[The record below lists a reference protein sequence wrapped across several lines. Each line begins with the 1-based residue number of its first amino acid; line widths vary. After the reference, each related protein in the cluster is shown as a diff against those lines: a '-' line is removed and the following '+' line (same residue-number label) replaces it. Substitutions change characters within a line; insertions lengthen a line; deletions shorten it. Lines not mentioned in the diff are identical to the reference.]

1 MEELSQGNVFR
12 KPLISI
18 LSTLLIFF
26 IGFQVLGSF
35 LGALLAYPFFPGKP
49 EEYMQAF
56 SNPTRFPEFRLSLL
70 IIQAVGATVGMII
83 LPYYFL
89 KTQERTLTGYFR
101 TPFFQPIFI
110 ILILVIVFMGFNSF
124 FIQWNQEAH
133 LPFGIEEWARPLE
146 DKLAETTKY
155 LTELNSIPEL
165 VLAFIAIAIIPAIG
179 EEIIF
184 RGLIQNDF
192 YRATRNAHVA
202 IWMSAFLFSAI
213 HLQFYGFV
221 PRLFLGALF
230 GYLYFWSGNLWMP
243 VFAHFVNNG
252 FTLLT
257 LILYQKKTIDVDL
270 ENVQPSAFQ
279 VIASMIFSA
288 FLLYAYKN
296 FFNKLPKSDIP
307 D

>member
-1 MEELSQGNVFR
+1 MEQLSQGNIFR

-26 IGFQVLGSF
+26 IGFQVFGSF
-35 LGALLAYPFFPGKP
+35 LGALVAYPFFSGTP
-49 EEYMQAF
+49 EEYLSAF
-56 SNPTRFPEFRLSLL
+56 SNPTGFPDFRLSLL
-70 IIQAVGATVGMII
+70 IIQAVGATVGMIV

-89 KTQERTLTGYFR
+89 KIQERVLATHFT
-101 TPFFQPIFI
+101 TPYFQPVLI
-110 ILILVIVFMGFNSF
+110 ILVLVIVFMGFNSF
-124 FIQWNQEAH
+124 FIQWNQEIH

-165 VLAFIAIAIIPAIG
+165 VLAFIAIAIIPAVG

-213 HLQFYGFV
+213 HMQFYGFV
-221 PRLFLGALF
+221 PRVLLGALF

-243 VFAHFVNNG
+243 VLAHFVNNG

-257 LILYQKKTIDVDL
+257 WVLYQKKAIDVDI
-270 ENVQPSAFQ
+270 ENVQPSLYQ
-279 VIASMIFSA
+279 VIISMIFSA
-288 FLLYAYKN
+288 FLLYMYKN

>member
-1 MEELSQGNVFR
+1 MEQLSPGNVFR
-12 KPLISI
+12 KPFISI
-18 LSTLLIFF
+18 FSTLLFF
-26 IGFQVLGSF
+26 FFGFQVLGSF
-35 LGALLAYPFFPGKP
+35 LGALVAYPFFSGTP
-49 EEYMQAF
+49 EQYLQAF
-56 SNPTRFPEFRLSLL
+56 RDTTAFPEFRLSLL

-83 LPYYFL
+83 LPYYFVKIQDRSL
-89 KTQERTLTGYFR
+89 ASYFS
-101 TPFFQPIFI
+101 TPFFQPVFI
-110 ILILVIVFMGFNSF
+110 VLVLVIVFMGFNSF
-124 FIQWNQEAH
+124 FIQWNQGIH
-133 LPFGIEEWARPLE
+133 LPFGIEDWARPLE
-146 DKLAETTKY
+146 DKLAETTKF
-155 LTELNSIPEL
+155 LTELNTIPEL

-213 HLQFYGFV
+213 HFQFYGFV

-243 VFAHFVNNG
+243 VLAHFINNG

-270 ENVQPSAFQ
+270 ENIQPSAFQ
-279 VIASMIFSA
+279 VIISMIFSA

-296 FFNKLPKSDIP
+296 FFNKQSKSDIP